1 MPIKELRKDKTFFI
15 NEIQFGRFILFPKKL
30 CAFNK
35 TNENI
40 SIAQ

>member
-1 MPIKELRKDKTFFI
+1 MSIQELRKDKTFFI

-30 CAFNK
+30 CTFIK
-35 TNENI
+35 SNENK